1 MKIVSTVSSFPQ
13 NPTEGGYY
21 YSTDLSVLGVY
32 KDGEWIYYNP
42 LLKSNT
48 KVDDLSFELKGYYP
62 LYLTEAEAINAS
74 DSSSAHSHE
83 IDGVVYYMPNGGIE
97 NKDFYHGSFGDFQ
110 KQNEAFLSN
119 SSLGFLGQGP
129 LPDWINPPA
138 DGSLNTMALVTL
150 VNPNTGEKYTVPSGG
165 YTLNVDD
172 SDGGSDSDISDPG
185 SGTGVRVYGANQPGG
200 QLEII
205 NTDGTSLTLNSTY
218 STKLSNSSISKA
230 IITPPQNYVTAHII
244 LNGTGSGASVSLA
257 PSFEE
262 GWFPYEIDFSPYSH
276 DPTDGTIEVN
286 LSYAGPIDPDDP
298 RIPDAPVIAPDE
310 PVVAPEPSSPD
321 SGADQADDVEPPPPE
336 EAPQYTDY

>member
-83 IDGVVYYMPNGGIE
+83 IDGTVYYMPSGGVE
-97 NKDFYHGSFGDFQ
+97 NKDFYHGSFGNFQ

-150 VNPNTGEKYTVPSGG
+150 VNPNTGEK
-165 YTLNVDD
+165 
-172 SDGGSDSDISDPG
+172 I
-185 SGTGVRVYGANQPGG
+185 
-200 QLEII
+200 
-205 NTDGTSLTLNSTY
+205 Y
-218 STKLSNSSISKA
+218 STKRGLYIKC
-230 IITPPQNYVTAHII
+230 
-244 LNGTGSGASVSLA
+244 
-257 PSFEE
+257 
-262 GWFPYEIDFSPYSH
+262 
-276 DPTDGTIEVN
+276 
-286 LSYAGPIDPDDP
+286 
-298 RIPDAPVIAPDE
+298 
-310 PVVAPEPSSPD
+310 
-321 SGADQADDVEPPPPE
+321 
-336 EAPQYTDY
+336 